1 MFSACS
7 ALASHKNEKSPL
19 RECLCVGERGC
30 KGCVLLLFTSRVKDT
45 HPSAPLSQHAC
56 FRTRGDVSYIWP
68 SLCSADELIA
78 PSIR

>member
-45 HPSAPLSQHAC
+45 HPSATKNGGQVCSPLTARVLSHE
-56 FRTRGDVSYIWP
+56 RGRFVHMAEP
-68 SLCSADELIA
+68 LFC
-78 PSIR
+78 R